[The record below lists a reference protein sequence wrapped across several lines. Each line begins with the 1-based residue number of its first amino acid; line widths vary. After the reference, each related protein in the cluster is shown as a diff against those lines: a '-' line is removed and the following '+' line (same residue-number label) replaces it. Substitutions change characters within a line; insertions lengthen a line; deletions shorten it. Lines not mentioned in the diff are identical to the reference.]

1 MLREA
6 GFMLGGMKVV
16 CCDPQWLRARLRK
29 HYGPENKNVVLY
41 EHFVRATRP
50 AGEAGDEG

>member
-16 CCDPQWLRARLRK
+16 CCDSQWLRARLRK

>member
-6 GFMLGGMKVV
+6 GFMLGGMEVV
-16 CCDPQWLRARLRK
+16 FCDSQWLRARLRK
-29 HYGPENKNVVLY
+29 HYGLEDEDLVLY
-41 EHFVRATRP
+41 EHFVHATRP